1 MREHYRER
9 EERFRAGRLAA
20 DRRSR
25 RLAHGRLA
33 AFLVLALLLWLAARA
48 SAGHRALP
56 AAGAA
61 LVALGFVGLVGWH
74 GRVRREE
81 RRLASLEQVNRESGS
96 RVDYHWDALPPSAA
110 AAPSEH
116 PYAGDLDV
124 FGAVSLWRMLGVVS
138 SAPARPILRQWVLA
152 PATPA
157 VIRERQAAVAELA
170 PLTDLRDA
178 LTIGARAA
186 GNVTSADLERFT
198 TWCERAPWL
207 MPRVALTWIS
217 RLIPATTLLLIALGA
232 QRVVSPIAWVIPVAS
247 GVVLGLWF
255 RRSLGDTLRDTGARA
270 TALNSYS
277 LLFTLIGEAKL
288 ASPRLRA
295 LAEPFEARGGHA
307 AARMRGLQRL
317 MELAELRYSPM
328 MHAVVHGLTLWDFHV
343 VAAIERWRADAGVH
357 AREWLQALGEI
368 ESLAAIATLRADNP
382 SWVFP
387 ELLEEGPARL
397 EATALGHPLIAP
409 PVRVANDT
417 TVGPPGTVLII
428 TGSNMSGKST
438 LLRAIGLNAVLAQI
452 GAPVCAASLRL
463 TPLRP
468 YTSMRIQDSIAAGL
482 SFFMAEL
489 TRLKALVDASRA
501 SPDRGE
507 PALLYLLD
515 ELLQGTNSAERQV
528 AARTVIGHLVA
539 QGAIGAVT
547 THDLELADEPP
558 LASAARQYHFT
569 ETVSPDSEGA
579 AMTFDYRLR
588 PGPATSVNALKLM
601 EMIGLR

>member
-20 DRRSR
+20 DGRSR
-25 RLAHGRLA
+25 RLAHARLA
-33 AFLVLALLLWLAARA
+33 AFLALAVLLWLTPRAAPGQRA
-48 SAGHRALP
+48 FP

-61 LVALGFVGLVGWH
+61 LAALGFVILVGWH

-81 RRLASLEQVNRESGS
+81 RRLAALEKVNRESGS
-96 RVDYHWDALPPSAA
+96 RVEYDWAGLPASAGPALPD
-110 AAPSEH
+110 H
-116 PYAGDLDV
+116 PYAGDLDI
-124 FGAVSLWRMLGVVS
+124 FGAVSLWRLLGVVS
-138 SAPARPILRQWVLA
+138 SSPGRPILRGWLLA
-152 PATPA
+152 PAPPA
-157 VIRERQAAVAELA
+157 VVGERQAAVAELA

-186 GNVTSADLERFT
+186 GSVTEADLERFT
-198 TWCERAPWL
+198 SWCERAPWL
-207 MPRVALTWIS
+207 SGRRWLIWLS
-217 RLIPATTLLLIALGA
+217 RLIPAATLLLIVLGA
-232 QRVVSPIAWVIPVAS
+232 QRVVSPFAWAVPAAS
-247 GVVLGLWF
+247 GLLLGLWF
-255 RRSLGDTLRDTGARA
+255 RAYLGETLRDTGARA

-277 LLFTLIGEAKL
+277 TLFALIGEAKL
-288 ASPRLRA
+288 AAPRLRE
-295 LAEPFEARGGHA
+295 LARPFEAEAGDA
-307 AARMRGLQRL
+307 AGRMRGLQRL

-343 VAAIERWRADAGVH
+343 VAAIERWRAEAGVH
-357 AREWLQALGEI
+357 AREWLRSLGEI
-368 ESLAAIATLRADNP
+368 ESLAAIATLKADNP

-387 ELLEEGPARL
+387 ELDEEGPARF
-397 EATALGHPLIAP
+397 EAAGLGHPLIAP
-409 PVRVANDT
+409 AVRVTNDT
-417 TVGPPGTVLII
+417 VVGPPGTALLI

-438 LLRAIGLNAVLAQI
+438 LLRAIGLNAVLAQV
-452 GAPVCAASLRL
+452 GAPVCATALRL

-489 TRLKALVDASRA
+489 TRLKALVDASRI
-501 SPDRGE
+501 RGE

-528 AARTVIGHLVA
+528 AARTVIGHLLV

-547 THDLELADEPP
+547 THDLELAGEPP
-558 LASAARQYHFT
+558 LSTAARQFHFT
-569 ETVSPDSEGA
+569 ETVSPDADGA